1 MSSVVSFSFSRTRHL
16 YGLIMITIKFLGKK
30 GKLLV
35 ERLEE
40 VFVYLFIFV
49 FLVQVFSFFFL
60 FFLLRTNQKLNKKY
74 ITL

>member
-30 GKLLV
+30 GKPIGGKT
-35 ERLEE
+35 RGGFCF
-40 VFVYLFIFV
+40 FVYLFIFV
-49 FLVQVFSFFFL
+49 FLLQVFL
-60 FFLLRTNQKLNKKY
+60 FRTNQKLNKKY

>member
-1 MSSVVSFSFSRTRHL
+1 MSSDVSFLFSRTRHL

-49 FLVQVFSFFFL
+49 FLVQVF
-60 FFLLRTNQKLNKKY
+60 LLRTNQKLNKKY

>member
-1 MSSVVSFSFSRTRHL
+1 
-16 YGLIMITIKFLGKK
+16 MITIKFLGKK

-40 VFVYLFIFV
+40 VFGFFVYLFIFV
-49 FLVQVFSFFFL
+49 FLLQV
-60 FFLLRTNQKLNKKY
+60 FLLRTNQKLNKKY

>member
-49 FLVQVFSFFFL
+49 FLVQVF
-60 FFLLRTNQKLNKKY
+60 LLRRNQKLNKKY

>member
-1 MSSVVSFSFSRTRHL
+1 MSSDVSFLFSRTRHL

-30 GKLLV
+30 GELLV

-49 FLVQVFSFFFL
+49 FLVQVF
-60 FFLLRTNQKLNKKY
+60 LLRTNQKLNKKY

>member
-1 MSSVVSFSFSRTRHL
+1 MSSVVSFLFSRTRHL

-49 FLVQVFSFFFL
+49 FLVQVF
-60 FFLLRTNQKLNKKY
+60 LLRTNQKLNKKY

>member
-1 MSSVVSFSFSRTRHL
+1 MSSDVSFLFSRTRHL

-49 FLVQVFSFFFL
+49 FLLQVF
-60 FFLLRTNQKLNKKY
+60 LLITNQKLNKKY

>member
-1 MSSVVSFSFSRTRHL
+1 MSSVVSFLFSRTRHL

-40 VFVYLFIFV
+40 VFVYLFVFV
-49 FLVQVFSFFFL
+49 FLVQV
-60 FFLLRTNQKLNKKY
+60 FLLRTNQKLNKKY

>member
-16 YGLIMITIKFLGKK
+16 YGLIMITIKFLGKQ

-49 FLVQVFSFFFL
+49 FLVQVF
-60 FFLLRTNQKLNKKY
+60 LLRTNQKLNKKY

>member
-1 MSSVVSFSFSRTRHL
+1 
-16 YGLIMITIKFLGKK
+16 MITIKFLGKK

-49 FLVQVFSFFFL
+49 FLVQVF
-60 FFLLRTNQKLNKKY
+60 LLRTNQKLNKKY

>member
-1 MSSVVSFSFSRTRHL
+1 MSSDVSFLFSRTRHL
-16 YGLIMITIKFLGKK
+16 CGLIMITIKFLGKK

-40 VFVYLFIFV
+40 VFVYLFIFF
-49 FLVQVFSFFFL
+49 FLVQV
-60 FFLLRTNQKLNKKY
+60 FLLRTNQKLNKKY

>member
-1 MSSVVSFSFSRTRHL
+1 MSSVVSFLFSRTRHL

-49 FLVQVFSFFFL
+49 FLVQVF
-60 FFLLRTNQKLNKKY
+60 LLRANQKLNKKY

>member
-1 MSSVVSFSFSRTRHL
+1 MSSVVSFSFSRIRHL

-49 FLVQVFSFFFL
+49 FLLQV
-60 FFLLRTNQKLNKKY
+60 FLLRTNQKLNKKY

>member
-1 MSSVVSFSFSRTRHL
+1 MSSDVSFLFSRTRHL
-16 YGLIMITIKFLGKK
+16 CGLIMITIKFLGKK

-40 VFVYLFIFV
+40 VLVFFVYLFIFV
-49 FLVQVFSFFFL
+49 FLEQV
-60 FFLLRTNQKLNKKY
+60 FLLRTNQKLNKKY

>member
-49 FLVQVFSFFFL
+49 FLVQVF
-60 FFLLRTNQKLNKKY
+60 LLRTNQKLNKKY